1 MRSTCHKLHE
11 GAILNLIALHI
22 CDTQRFKK
30 IEKNS
35 IANLRVIEKRPV
47 VLTAN
52 KEIKSLKSPQPELV
66 NLVFSIKSNRFFQC
80 EPMHQAHG

>member
-1 MRSTCHKLHE
+1 MHSTCHKLHE

-22 CDTQRFKK
+22 CDTQRLKKK

-52 KEIKSLKSPQPELV
+52 KEHQ
-66 NLVFSIKSNRFFQC
+66 VFEVTTAWTSQSCFLY
-80 EPMHQAHG
+80 